1 MTMKMKDTIPPVPL
15 DALKKELSKDRFIR
29 KTNKG
34 GNKIY
39 IINAENAPNTLRE
52 IGRLRELSFRN
63 AGGGTG
69 LECDLDEYDTGE
81 NAYQQLIVWD
91 PDEEAILGG
100 YRFFIC
106 DPSKCIKNGKVK
118 LATSKLFNF
127 SEDFVTNYVP
137 HMIELGRSF
146 VQPKYQSSSLRRKG
160 LYALDNLWDG
170 LGTLIL
176 DYPNKKYLFGKVTMY
191 LHYHQ
196 MARDMILF
204 FLNKHF
210 PDSEG
215 LVTPKDPLRMAT
227 DRAKLT
233 AIFTGQNY
241 FEDYKILS
249 KEVRACGENI
259 PPLINAY
266 MNLSPSM
273 RTFGTVLNKG
283 FGDVEE
289 TGIMITVND
298 LYKAKVER
306 HVLNY
311 VPKALQKIRNMR
323 RRDLKIKRLN
333 MRFKFYK
340 RK

>member
-1 MTMKMKDTIPPVPL
+1 MTMTMKDTIPPVPL
-15 DALKKELSKDRFIR
+15 DALKEELSKDRFIR

-39 IINAENAPNTLRE
+39 IVNAENAPNTLRE

-81 NAYQQLIVWD
+81 NSYQQLIVWD

-106 DPSKCIKNGKVK
+106 DASKCIKNGKVR

-127 SEDFVTNYVP
+127 SDEFVSNYVP
-137 HMIELGRSF
+137 QMIELGRSF
-146 VQPKYQSSSLRRKG
+146 VQPKYQSTALRRKG

-170 LGTLIL
+170 LGTLVL

-233 AIFTGQNY
+233 AIFTGQDY
-241 FEDYKILS
+241 TEDYKILS
-249 KEVRACGENI
+249 KKVRACGENI

-311 VPKALQKIRNMR
+311 VPKALQKIRNIR
-323 RRDLKIKRLN
+323 RRDLKIRRLN
-333 MRFKFYK
+333 MRFNFYK

>member
-1 MTMKMKDTIPPVPL
+1 MSMKEVIPPVPL
-15 DALKKELSKDRFIR
+15 EALKEELNLERFIR
-29 KTNKG
+29 KTNKA

-39 IINAENAPNTLRE
+39 IVNAMNSPNTMRE

-81 NAYQQLIVWD
+81 GAYQQLVVWD
-91 PDEEAILGG
+91 PDEQAILGG

-106 DPSKCIKNGKVK
+106 DSNKCFKVGRVR
-118 LATSKLFNF
+118 LATAKLFEF
-127 SEDFVTNYVP
+127 SDPFINDYLP

-146 VQPKYQSSSLRRKG
+146 VQPKYQSTALRRKG
-160 LYALDNLWDG
+160 IYALDNLWDG

-176 DYPNKKYLFGKVTMY
+176 DYPDKKFMFGKVTMY

-204 FLNKHF
+204 FMNKHF
-210 PDSEG
+210 PDQEG
-215 LVTPKDPLRMAT
+215 LVIAKEPLNMAT

-233 AIFTGQNY
+233 AIFTGQDY
-241 FEDYKILS
+241 GEDYKILS
-249 KEVRACGENI
+249 KEVRSYGENI

-266 MNLSPSM
+266 MSLSPSM
-273 RTFGTVLNKG
+273 KTFGTVLNKS
-283 FGDVEE
+283 FGGVEE
-289 TGIMITVND
+289 TGIMISLND

-306 HVLNY
+306 HVVNY
-311 VPKALQKIRNMR
+311 VPKAFMKIRSIR
-323 RRDLKIKRLN
+323 RRDLKIQRLIRRFHFSKRGN
-333 MRFKFYK
+333 
-340 RK
+340 

>member
-1 MTMKMKDTIPPVPL
+1 MKEIIPPVPL
-15 DALKKELSKDRFIR
+15 EALLEELSQDKFIR
-29 KTNKG
+29 KTNKA

-39 IINAENAPNTLRE
+39 IINAENSPNIMRE

-81 NAYQQLIVWD
+81 DSYRQLIVWD
-91 PDEEAILGG
+91 PDEQAILGG
-100 YRFFIC
+100 YRFHIC
-106 DPSKCIKNGKVK
+106 EPSMCMKDGKVR
-118 LATSKLFNF
+118 LATAKLFNF
-127 SEDFVTNYVP
+127 SDQFLKEYLP

-146 VQPKYQSSSLRRKG
+146 VQPKYQSTALRRKG
-160 LYALDNLWDG
+160 IYALDNLWDG
-170 LGTLIL
+170 LGTLVL
-176 DYPNKKYLFGKVTMY
+176 DYPEKKYMFGKVTMY

-196 MARDMILF
+196 MARDLILF

-210 PDSEG
+210 PDKEG
-215 LVTPKDPLRMAT
+215 LVTPKEPLKMAT

-233 AIFTGQNY
+233 AILTGQDY
-241 FEDYKILS
+241 GEDYKILS

-273 RTFGTVLNKG
+273 RTFGTVLNRT

-306 HVLNY
+306 HVMNY
-311 VPKALQKIRNMR
+311 VPKQLQKIRSIR
-323 RRDLKIKRLN
+323 RRDLKVGRLMKRFN
-333 MRFKFYK
+333 FNK
-340 RK
+340 RGN

>member
-1 MTMKMKDTIPPVPL
+1 MKEIIPPVPL
-15 DALKKELSKDRFIR
+15 ETLLKELSEERFIR

-39 IINAENAPNTLRE
+39 IVNAENAPHTMRE

-69 LECDLDEYDTGE
+69 LECDLDEYDTGDH
-81 NAYQQLIVWD
+81 AYQQLIVWD
-91 PDEEAILGG
+91 PDEKAILGG
-100 YRFFIC
+100 YRFYIC
-106 DPSKCIKNGKVK
+106 EPGNCIRNGEVK
-118 LATSKLFNF
+118 LATAKLFNF
-127 SEDFVTNYVP
+127 SDEFIREYVP
-137 HMIELGRSF
+137 YMIELGRSF
-146 VQPKYQSSSLRRKG
+146 VQPKYQSTSLRRKG

-170 LGTLIL
+170 LGTLVL
-176 DYPNKKYLFGKVTMY
+176 DHPNKKYMFGKVTMY

-196 MARDMILF
+196 LARDMILF

-210 PDSEG
+210 PDKDG
-215 LVTPKDPLRMAT
+215 LVTPKEPLKMAT

-233 AIFTGQNY
+233 AIFTGQDY
-241 FEDYKILS
+241 EEDYKILS
-249 KEVRACGENI
+249 REVRACGENI

-266 MNLSPSM
+266 MSLSPSM
-273 RTFGTVLNKG
+273 RTFGTVLNRG

-306 HVLNY
+306 HIMNY
-311 VPKALQKIRNMR
+311 VPKQLQKIRSIR
-323 RRDLKIKRLN
+323 RRDLKVQKLIT
-333 MRFKFYK
+333 RFNFYK

>member
-1 MTMKMKDTIPPVPL
+1 MTMKDTIPPVPL
-15 DALKKELSKDRFIR
+15 DALKEELSKDRFIR

-39 IINAENAPNTLRE
+39 IVNAENAPNTLRE

-81 NAYQQLIVWD
+81 NSYQQLIVWD

-106 DPSKCIKNGKVK
+106 DASKCIKNGKVR

-127 SEDFVTNYVP
+127 SDEFVSNYVP
-137 HMIELGRSF
+137 QMIELGRSF
-146 VQPKYQSSSLRRKG
+146 VQPKYQSTALRRKG

-170 LGTLIL
+170 LGTLVL

-233 AIFTGQNY
+233 AIFTGQDY
-241 FEDYKILS
+241 TEDYKILS
-249 KEVRACGENI
+249 KKVRACGENI

-311 VPKALQKIRNMR
+311 VPKALQKIRNIR
-323 RRDLKIKRLN
+323 RRDLKIRRLN
-333 MRFKFYK
+333 MRFNFYK

>member
-1 MTMKMKDTIPPVPL
+1 MPMKDIIPPVPL
-15 DALKKELSKDRFIR
+15 EALQDELSGVRFIR
-29 KTNKG
+29 KTNKA
-34 GNKIY
+34 GNKIF
-39 IINAENAPNTLRE
+39 IINAENSPNTMRE

-81 NAYQQLIVWD
+81 DSYQQLVVWD
-91 PDEEAILGG
+91 PDEKAILGG
-100 YRFFIC
+100 YRFHIC
-106 DPSKCIKNGKVK
+106 EPDKCYKDGQIR

-127 SEDFVTNYVP
+127 SDSFISEYLP

-146 VQPKYQSSSLRRKG
+146 VQPKYQSTTLRRKG
-160 LYALDNLWDG
+160 IYALDNLWDG
-170 LGTLIL
+170 LGTLVL
-176 DYPNKKYLFGKVTMY
+176 DYPEKKYMFGKVTMY

-196 MARDMILF
+196 MARDLILF
-204 FLNKHF
+204 FLNKYF
-210 PDSEG
+210 PDNDH
-215 LVTPKDPLRMAT
+215 LVTPKDPLKMAT
-227 DRAKLT
+227 DRARLT
-233 AIFTGQNY
+233 AILHGQNY
-241 FEDYKILS
+241 EEDYKFLS
-249 KEVRACGENI
+249 KEVRARGESI

-273 RTFGTVLNKG
+273 RTFGTVLNKT

-311 VPKALQKIRNMR
+311 VPKQLQKIKSLR
-323 RRDLKIKRLN
+323 RRDLKVKKLIG
-333 MRFKFYK
+333 RFKFI
-340 RK
+340 RRS

>member
-1 MTMKMKDTIPPVPL
+1 MAMKDIIPPVPL
-15 DALKKELSKDRFIR
+15 DALQDELNTDRFIR
-29 KTNKG
+29 KTNKA

-39 IINAENAPNTLRE
+39 IINAENAPNTMRE

-81 NAYQQLIVWD
+81 NSYQQLVVWD
-91 PDEEAILGG
+91 PDEKAILGG
-100 YRFFIC
+100 YRFHIC
-106 DPSKCIKNGKVK
+106 DPDTCYKDGQIR

-127 SEDFVTNYVP
+127 SDEFVRDYLP

-146 VQPKYQSSSLRRKG
+146 VQPKYQSTTLRRKG
-160 LYALDNLWDG
+160 IYALDNLWDG
-170 LGTLIL
+170 LGTLVL
-176 DYPNKKYLFGKVTMY
+176 DYPDKKYMFGKVTMY

-196 MARDMILF
+196 MARDLILY

-210 PDSEG
+210 PDKDH
-215 LVTPKDPLRMAT
+215 LVTPKEPLKMAT
-227 DRAKLT
+227 DRARLT
-233 AIFTGQNY
+233 AILTSTNY
-241 FEDYKILS
+241 EEDYKFLS
-249 KEVRACGENI
+249 KEVRARGENI

-273 RTFGTVLNKG
+273 RTFGTVLNKT

-289 TGIMITVND
+289 TGIMITIND

-311 VPKALQKIRNMR
+311 VPKQLQKIKSIR
-323 RRDLKIKRLN
+323 RRDLKVQKLIT
-333 MRFKFYK
+333 RFKFTRRY
-340 RK
+340 

>member
-1 MTMKMKDTIPPVPL
+1 MKNIIPPVPL
-15 DALKKELSKDRFIR
+15 ETIMDELSSDKFIR

-39 IINAENAPNTLRE
+39 IINAENSPNIMRE

-69 LECDLDEYDTGE
+69 LECDLDEYDTGQ
-81 NAYQQLIVWD
+81 NSYQQLIVWD
-91 PDEEAILGG
+91 PDEETILGG
-100 YRFFIC
+100 YRYHIC
-106 DPSKCIKNGKVK
+106 DHNMCVVDGKVK
-118 LATSKLFNF
+118 LATSKLFDF
-127 SEDFVTNYVP
+127 SEDFINDYLP

-146 VQPKYQSSSLRRKG
+146 VQPKYQSTALRRKG

-170 LGTLIL
+170 LGALVL
-176 DYPNKKYLFGKVTMY
+176 DHPSKKYMFGKVTMY

-210 PDSEG
+210 PDREG
-215 LVTPKDPLRMAT
+215 LVTPKERLEMAT

-233 AIFTGQNY
+233 AIFTGEGY
-241 FEDYKILS
+241 EEDYKILS

-289 TGIMITVND
+289 TGIMITLND

-306 HVLNY
+306 HVMNY
-311 VPKALQKIRNMR
+311 VPKQLQRIKNIR
-323 RRDLKIKRLN
+323 RRDLKIQRLIKR
-333 MRFKFYK
+333 FHFTK
-340 RK
+340 RS

>member
-1 MTMKMKDTIPPVPL
+1 MKMKEIIPPVPL
-15 DALKKELSKDRFIR
+15 EALKEELSKERFIR
-29 KTNKG
+29 KTNKA

-39 IINAENAPNTLRE
+39 IVNAENSPNTMRE

-69 LECDLDEYDTGE
+69 LECDLDAFDTGE
-81 NAYQQLIVWD
+81 NSYQQLIVWD

-100 YRFFIC
+100 YRFYIC
-106 DPSKCIKNGKVK
+106 DPGKCVKNGEVM
-118 LATSKLFNF
+118 LATSKLFDF
-127 SEDFVTNYVP
+127 SDLFIHDYLP

-146 VQPKYQSSSLRRKG
+146 VQPKYQSTSLRRKG
-160 LYALDNLWDG
+160 IYALDNLWDG
-170 LGTLIL
+170 LGTLVL
-176 DYPNKKYLFGKVTMY
+176 DHPSKKFMFGKVTMY

-210 PDSEG
+210 PDREG
-215 LVTPKDPLRMAT
+215 LVTPKEPLKMVT
-227 DRAKLT
+227 DRAMLT
-233 AIFTGQNY
+233 AIFTGQGY
-241 FEDYKILS
+241 EQDYKILS

-266 MNLSPSM
+266 MSLSPSM
-273 RTFGTVLNKG
+273 RTFGTVLNRG

-289 TGIMITVND
+289 TGIMITIND

-311 VPKALQKIRNMR
+311 VPKQLQKIKNIR
-323 RRDLKIKRLN
+323 RRNLKLQKKLRT
-333 MRFKFYK
+333 RFRFYK

>member
-1 MTMKMKDTIPPVPL
+1 MKEIIPPVPL
-15 DALKKELSKDRFIR
+15 ETLLKELSEERFIR

-39 IINAENAPNTLRE
+39 IVNAENAPHTMRE

-69 LECDLDEYDTGE
+69 LECDLDEYDTGDH
-81 NAYQQLIVWD
+81 AYQQLIVWD
-91 PDEEAILGG
+91 PDEKAILGG
-100 YRFFIC
+100 YRFHIC
-106 DPSKCIKNGKVK
+106 EPGNCIRNGEVK
-118 LATSKLFNF
+118 LATAKLFNF
-127 SEDFVTNYVP
+127 SDEFIREYVP
-137 HMIELGRSF
+137 YMIELGRSF
-146 VQPKYQSSSLRRKG
+146 VQPKYQSTSLRRKG

-170 LGTLIL
+170 LGTLVL
-176 DYPNKKYLFGKVTMY
+176 DYPNKKFMFGKVTMY

-196 MARDMILF
+196 LARDMILF

-210 PDSEG
+210 PDKDG
-215 LVTPKDPLRMAT
+215 LVTPKEPLKMAT

-233 AIFTGQNY
+233 AIFTGQDY
-241 FEDYKILS
+241 EEDYKILS
-249 KEVRACGENI
+249 REVRACGENI

-266 MNLSPSM
+266 MSLSPSM
-273 RTFGTVLNKG
+273 RTFGTVLNRG

-306 HVLNY
+306 HIMNY
-311 VPKALQKIRNMR
+311 VPKQLQKIRSIR
-323 RRDLKIKRLN
+323 RRDLKVQKLIT
-333 MRFKFYK
+333 RFNFYK

>member
-1 MTMKMKDTIPPVPL
+1 MKEIIPPVPIDVL
-15 DALKKELSKDRFIR
+15 HAELTPEKFIR
-29 KTNKG
+29 KTNKA

-39 IINAENAPNTLRE
+39 IVNADNSPNIMRE

-69 LECDLDEYDTGE
+69 LECDLDEYDTGA
-81 NAYQQLIVWD
+81 NSYQQLIVWD
-91 PDEEAILGG
+91 PDEKAILGG
-100 YRFFIC
+100 YRFYIC
-106 DPSKCIKNGKVK
+106 DTNKCLKDGRVR
-118 LATSKLFNF
+118 LATAKLFNF
-127 SEDFVTNYVP
+127 TEEFISDYLP

-146 VQPKYQSSSLRRKG
+146 VQPKYQSTALRRKG
-160 LYALDNLWDG
+160 IYALDNLWDG
-170 LGTLIL
+170 LGALVL
-176 DYPNKKYLFGKVTMY
+176 DHPNKKFMFGKVTMY

-210 PDSEG
+210 PDNDG
-215 LVTPKDPLRMAT
+215 LVTPKEPLKMVT

-233 AIFTGQNY
+233 AIFTGQDY
-241 FEDYKILS
+241 EEDYKILS

-273 RTFGTVLNKG
+273 RTFGTVLNKS

-306 HVLNY
+306 HVMNY
-311 VPKALQKIRNMR
+311 VPKQLQKIKSIR
-323 RRDLKIKRLN
+323 RRDIKIRRLIR
-333 MRFKFYK
+333 RFHFNKHEK
-340 RK
+340 

>member
-1 MTMKMKDTIPPVPL
+1 MKEIIPPVPL
-15 DALKKELSKDRFIR
+15 EALMGELTSDKLIR
-29 KTNKG
+29 KTNKA
-34 GNKIY
+34 GNMIY
-39 IINAENAPNTLRE
+39 VLNAGNAPNTMRE

-69 LECDLDEYDTGE
+69 LECDLDEFDTGE
-81 NAYQQLIVWD
+81 DAYQQLIVWD
-91 PDEEAILGG
+91 PDEKAILGG
-100 YRFFIC
+100 YRFYIC
-106 DPSKCIKNGKVK
+106 EPGRCLREGRIR
-118 LATSKLFNF
+118 LATAKLFDF
-127 SEDFVTNYVP
+127 SELFIREYLP

-146 VQPKYQSSSLRRKG
+146 VQPKYQSTAHRRKG
-160 LYALDNLWDG
+160 IYALDNLWDG
-170 LGTLIL
+170 LGTLVL
-176 DYPNKKYLFGKVTMY
+176 DYPYKKYMFGKVTMY

-210 PDSEG
+210 PDREG
-215 LVTPKDPLRMAT
+215 LVTPKKPLKMAT

-233 AIFTGQNY
+233 AIFTGQGYEEN
-241 FEDYKILS
+241 YKILS
-249 KEVRACGENI
+249 REVRACGENI

-273 RTFGTVLNKG
+273 RTFGTVLNKS

-306 HVLNY
+306 HVMNY
-311 VPKALQKIRNMR
+311 VPKQLQKIRSIR
-323 RRDLKIKRLN
+323 RRDLKIKRLIR
-333 MRFKFYK
+333 RFHFNK
-340 RK
+340 RAN

>member
-1 MTMKMKDTIPPVPL
+1 MPMKPIIPPVPL
-15 DALKKELSKDRFIR
+15 EALMEELTADTFIR
-29 KTNKG
+29 KTNKA

-39 IINAENAPNTLRE
+39 IINAENSPNTMRE

-81 NAYQQLIVWD
+81 NSYQQLIVWD
-91 PDEEAILGG
+91 PDEETILGG
-100 YRFFIC
+100 YRYHIC
-106 DPSKCIKNGKVK
+106 EPDQCYKDGQIR

-127 SEDFVTNYVP
+127 SDEFISDYLP

-146 VQPKYQSSSLRRKG
+146 VQPKYQSSGLRRKG

-170 LGTLIL
+170 LGALVL
-176 DYPNKKYLFGKVTMY
+176 DYPDKKYMFGKVTMY
-191 LHYHQ
+191 LHYNQ
-196 MARDMILF
+196 MARDLILF

-210 PDSEG
+210 PDVEEM
-215 LVTPKDPLRMAT
+215 VTPKEPLKMAT

-233 AIFTGQNY
+233 AILTGRNY
-241 FEDYKILS
+241 EEDYKILS

-273 RTFGTVLNKG
+273 KTFGTVLNKT

-311 VPKALQKIRNMR
+311 VPKQLQKIKSIR
-323 RRDLKIKRLN
+323 RRDLKVQKLVK
-333 MRFKFYK
+333 RFKFT
-340 RK
+340 RRG

>member
-1 MTMKMKDTIPPVPL
+1 MKEIIPPVPL
-15 DALKKELSKDRFIR
+15 EALKEELSKERFIR
-29 KTNKG
+29 KTNKA

-39 IINAENAPNTLRE
+39 IVNAENSPNTMRE

-69 LECDLDEYDTGE
+69 LECDLDAFDTGE

-106 DPSKCIKNGKVK
+106 DPGKCVNNGEVR
-118 LATSKLFNF
+118 LATSKLFDF
-127 SEDFVTNYVP
+127 SELFIRDFLP

-146 VQPKYQSSSLRRKG
+146 VQPKYQSTSLRRKG
-160 LYALDNLWDG
+160 IYALDNLWDG
-170 LGTLIL
+170 LGTLVL
-176 DYPNKKYLFGKVTMY
+176 DHPTKKYMFGKVTMY

-210 PDSEG
+210 PDRDG
-215 LVTPKDPLRMAT
+215 LVTPKEPLTMAT
-227 DRAKLT
+227 DRAMLT
-233 AIFTGQNY
+233 AIFTGQGY
-241 FEDYKILS
+241 EEDYKILS

-266 MNLSPSM
+266 MSLSPSM

-289 TGIMITVND
+289 TGIMITIND

-311 VPKALQKIRNMR
+311 VPKQLQKIKNIR
-323 RRDLKIKRLN
+323 RRNLKLQKKLRT
-333 MRFKFYK
+333 RFQFYK

>member
-1 MTMKMKDTIPPVPL
+1 MTMKDLIPPVPL
-15 DALKKELSKDRFIR
+15 EALKEELSSERFIR
-29 KTNKG
+29 KTNKA

-39 IINAENAPNTLRE
+39 IINSENAPNTIRE
-52 IGRLRELSFRN
+52 IGRLRELTFRN

-81 NAYQQLIVWD
+81 NTYQQLIVWD

-100 YRFFIC
+100 YRFYIC
-106 DPSKCIKNGKVK
+106 DPNKCIKNGEVR
-118 LATSKLFNF
+118 LATSKLFKF
-127 SEDFVTNYVP
+127 SEDFISHYVP

-146 VQPKYQSSSLRRKG
+146 VQPMYQSTSLRRKG

-170 LGTLIL
+170 LGTLVL
-176 DYPNKKYLFGKVTMY
+176 DYPSKKYLFGKVTMY
-191 LHYHQ
+191 LHYNQ

-210 PDSEG
+210 PDKEG
-215 LVTPKDPLRMAT
+215 LVTPKEPLKVAT

-233 AIFTGQNY
+233 AVFTGQSY
-241 FEDYKILS
+241 EEDYKILS
-249 KEVRACGENI
+249 REVRDCGENI

-273 RTFGTVLNKG
+273 KTFGTVLNRG

-289 TGIMITVND
+289 TGIMITIND

-306 HVLNY
+306 HIENY
-311 VPKALQKIRNMR
+311 VPKALQRIKNIR
-323 RRDLKIKRLN
+323 RRDLKIQKLTT
-333 MRFKFYK
+333 RFKLYK

>member
-1 MTMKMKDTIPPVPL
+1 MKQIIPPVPV
-15 DALKKELSKDRFIR
+15 DIIKGELTQDKFIR
-29 KTNKG
+29 KTNKA
-34 GNKIY
+34 GNRIY
-39 IINAENAPNTLRE
+39 VVNAGNAPNVMRE

-81 NAYQQLIVWD
+81 NAYEQLIVWD

-100 YRFFIC
+100 YRFFVC
-106 DPSKCIKNGKVK
+106 ELSRCLRDGEVR
-118 LATSKLFNF
+118 LATAKLFHF
-127 SEDFVTNYVP
+127 SDQFIREYLP

-146 VQPKYQSSSLRRKG
+146 VQPMYQSTALRRKG
-160 LYALDNLWDG
+160 IYALDNLWDG
-170 LGTLIL
+170 LGTLVL
-176 DYPNKKYLFGKVTMY
+176 DYPSKKYMFGKVTMY

-210 PDSEG
+210 PDNEE
-215 LVTPKDPLRMAT
+215 LVTPKEPLKMAT

-233 AIFTGQNY
+233 AIFTGRDY
-241 FEDYKILS
+241 SEDYKILS
-249 KEVRACGENI
+249 REVRACGENI

-273 RTFGTVLNKG
+273 RNFGTVLNRS

-306 HVLNY
+306 HVANY
-311 VPKALQKIRNMR
+311 IPKQLQKIRSIR
-323 RRDLKIKRLN
+323 RRDLKIRRLFR
-333 MRFKFYK
+333 RFNFN
-340 RK
+340 RH

>member
-1 MTMKMKDTIPPVPL
+1 MKEIIPEVPKDVLL
-15 DALKKELSKDRFIR
+15 DELTQEKFIR
-29 KTNKG
+29 KTNKA

-39 IINAENAPNTLRE
+39 IVNAENSPNIMRE

-81 NAYQQLIVWD
+81 DAYQQLIVWD
-91 PDEEAILGG
+91 PDEQAILGG
-100 YRFFIC
+100 YRFHIC
-106 DPSKCIKNGKVK
+106 EPGNCVRNGKIR
-118 LATSKLFNF
+118 LATSKLFTF
-127 SEDFVTNYVP
+127 SDPFIKHYLP

-146 VQPKYQSSSLRRKG
+146 VQPKYQSTALRRKG
-160 LYALDNLWDG
+160 IYALDNLWDG
-170 LGTLIL
+170 LGTLVL
-176 DYPNKKYLFGKVTMY
+176 DYPDKKYMFGKVTMY

-215 LVTPKDPLRMAT
+215 LVKPKEPLKMAT

-233 AIFTGQNY
+233 AIFTGQDY
-241 FEDYKILS
+241 GEDYKILS

-273 RTFGTVLNKG
+273 KTFGTVLNRG

-289 TGIMITVND
+289 TGIMITLND
-298 LYKAKVER
+298 LYRDKVER
-306 HVLNY
+306 HVMNY
-311 VPKALQKIRNMR
+311 VPKQLMKIRSIR
-323 RRDLKIKRLN
+323 RRDLKIKRLLK
-333 MRFKFYK
+333 RFSITRSSK
-340 RK
+340 